1 MNNNQSN
8 GFNVNCPNAKAK
20 CHTWFHYFALTAD
33 QMKGFGSLKHSEI
46 VQECVNN
53 FCFALFCFFLATIK
67 QKNEKNTVIWL
78 KGLMRR
84 RVVMLPNYYGIKKQQ
99 GVLPCLHMN
108 FALFHCHAVKQYFLF
123 HSHAYTLF
131 LFFPFHFPDQS
142 LLIPTEI
149 HYLIITD

>member
-1 MNNNQSN
+1 
-8 GFNVNCPNAKAK
+8 
-20 CHTWFHYFALTAD
+20 
-33 QMKGFGSLKHSEI
+33 
-46 VQECVNN
+46 
-53 FCFALFCFFLATIK
+53 
-67 QKNEKNTVIWL
+67 
-78 KGLMRR
+78 MRR

-108 FALFHCHAVKQYFLF
+108 FALFHCHAVKQYFFF